1 MPRKEKVA
9 KPRDPLLDNQAV
21 RLYRDIVH
29 LQLNHV
35 QRECVADAVTNIRIW
50 EATLAEFMLKGY
62 PPKRVDLMLKT
73 YREMTNENGRH

>member
-1 MPRKEKVA
+1 MLKKKVQ
-9 KPRDPLLDNQAV
+9 KPRDKNLDNEAV
-21 RLYRDIVH
+21 KLYREIVH

-35 QRECVADAVTNIRIW
+35 QRECVVHEVRNIRIW

-73 YREMTNENGRH
+73 YREMTNGRQ

>member
-1 MPRKEKVA
+1 MRTLPNGKT
-9 KPRDPLLDNQAV
+9 RDPLLDNDAV
-21 RLYRDIVH
+21 KLYREIVH

-35 QRECVADAVTNIRIW
+35 QRECVAYEVKNIRIW

-73 YREMTNENGRH
+73 YREMVGGY